1 MPESAWRRDARGHL
15 PNGMSAYR
23 YAQTRFTRVTITIP
37 HKFPKHLNGV
47 VLR

>member
-1 MPESAWRRDARGHL
+1 MPDSARRRDARGHL

-23 YAQTRFTRVTITIP
+23 YAQTRFIRVTITTP
-37 HKFPKHLNGV
+37 HKLPKCLNGV